1 MSFSGCVEVAGDVA
15 TALAVIQ
22 ERFGAARR
30 VVAREVTQADV
41 EAICKR
47 QALVINDVVAARSKV
62 ALIKELDAKIA
73 AVDVKL
79 AALLPLAALAA
90 KEEAERALGLCS
102 SSLKCNNEERHLDYE
117 RDALVERKA
126 LVSKELAAVCEG
138 LRGRLGVEAQHQ
150 GLIDR
155 GVYLKPNVL
164 DLKVAK
170 DVRDGKMKVFEA
182 ADGTEYFGE
191 VPRRLPTGGAGGP
204 NVLPKVGI
212 ENVGAIVSSDPYVT
226 LESNARTQAV
236 CDSAAFVAYG
246 LGAFC
251 LAARA
256 AHVAE
261 QGESKWEV
269 YEALEAMAL
278 VAGSACA
285 VGNETGGSKLKAFD
299 VLTHERREASVLT
312 QLNQAFLCPEQELVE
327 RTWDVL
333 CQTKGSEA
341 AVRILSALATHM
353 EGVAREMTKSGS
365 VYYILPR
372 VWETQ
377 EAAEAVDAQAEA
389 VEADEA
395 QVEDSEMGGE
405 RQGDEQDE
413 ESEVVG
419 RMASVSAGVSSRK
432 RKSGESGESV
442 ESVESVGKRQQRCKP
457 TVEAVEAVEAAA
469 KAVEEAK
476 ESGTFGLGEDAD
488 DDTRVAFFLKGFEK
502 INGRGGL
509 KEQIG
514 VIQMK
519 VKGLEALSA
528 GWKSPVSGTGEEL
541 VAAMIR
547 EMQDLEGQ
555 RARLWEAMQEAGVC
569 FDKLK
574 YVTLCGALSG
584 GEAAAVG
591 GARASGPRSVT
602 AD

>member
-1 MSFSGCVEVAGDVA
+1 MSFSGCVEVVGDVA
-15 TALAVIQ
+15 PALAAIQ
-22 ERFGAARR
+22 ERFVAARR
-30 VVAREVTQADV
+30 VVAREVTQAEV

-47 QALVINDVVAARSKV
+47 QASVIDDVLSARSKV

-73 AVDVKL
+73 AVDAKL
-79 AALLPLAALAA
+79 AALSALAA
-90 KEEAERALGLCS
+90 KEAAESALGLCS

-117 RDALVERKA
+117 RDALVEQNVR
-126 LVSKELAAVCEG
+126 VSKELDAVCEG
-138 LRGRLGVEAQHQ
+138 LMGRLGVEAQHQ
-150 GLIDR
+150 ELINR

-204 NVLPKVGI
+204 NVLPNVGI

-236 CDSAAFVAYG
+236 VDSAAFVAYG

-251 LAARA
+251 EAARA

-285 VGNETGGSKLKAFD
+285 VGNETGGSKLKAFY

-372 VWETQ
+372 VWEAQ
-377 EAAEAVDAQAEA
+377 EAKVEEFEAVD
-389 VEADEA
+389 A

-405 RQGDEQDE
+405 RQGDEHRDDE
-413 ESEVVG
+413 PEVVG
-419 RMASVSAGVSSRK
+419 RMASVSASASSSRK
-432 RKSGESGESV
+432 RKSGETMESMESG
-442 ESVESVGKRQQRCKP
+442 
-457 TVEAVEAVEAAA
+457 AA
-469 KAVEEAK
+469 KPVDHDDELDEAIEK
-476 ESGTFGLGEDAD
+476 AMESGRAGLDENAD
-488 DDTRVAFFLKGFEK
+488 EDTRIAFFLKGAERS
-502 INGRGGL
+502 NGPGGL
-509 KEQIG
+509 EEQI
-514 VIQMK
+514 QAK
-519 VKGLEALSA
+519 VKAGGIRQLSLSSDAVSMELRELEEKQGNLR
-528 GWKSPVSGTGEEL
+528 V
-541 VAAMIR
+541 
-547 EMQDLEGQ
+547 
-555 RARLWEAMQEAGVC
+555 AMQEATARVEAS
-569 FDKLK
+569 KVHSALVQMRLK
-574 YVTLCGALSG
+574 
-584 GEAAAVG
+584 
-591 GARASGPRSVT
+591 RQRSSV
-602 AD
+602 A

>member
-15 TALAVIQ
+15 TALAAIQ

-47 QALVINDVVAARSKV
+47 QALVINDAVEARSKV
-62 ALIKELDAKIA
+62 AAIKELDAKIA
-73 AVDVKL
+73 AVDAKL
-79 AALLPLAALAA
+79 SALAALAE

-102 SSLKCNNEERHLDYE
+102 SSVKCNNEERHLDYE

-155 GVYLKPNVL
+155 GVYLKPNAL

-182 ADGTEYFGE
+182 ADGTKYFGE

-236 CDSAAFVAYG
+236 VDSAAFVAYG

-251 LAARA
+251 EAARA
-256 AHVAE
+256 AHAAE
-261 QGESKWEV
+261 QSESKWDV

-278 VAGSACA
+278 VAGSCA
-285 VGNETGGSKLKAFD
+285 VGNETGGSKLKAFY

-312 QLNQAFLCPEQELVE
+312 QLNQAFLCPERELVE

-372 VWETQ
+372 VWE
-377 EAAEAVDAQAEA
+377 AQ
-389 VEADEA
+389 EA
-395 QVEDSEMGGE
+395 QVEDEEMGGE
-405 RQGDEQDE
+405 RQGEQDE
-413 ESEVVG
+413 SEEVG
-419 RMASVSAGVSSRK
+419 RMASTGRVKRMRSSPEEEERAEKVARLAVLEAEVAGLK
-432 RKSGESGESV
+432 
-442 ESVESVGKRQQRCKP
+442 
-457 TVEAVEAVEAAA
+457 AEAAVL
-469 KAVEEAK
+469 KA
-476 ESGTFGLGEDAD
+476 
-488 DDTRVAFFLKGFEK
+488 
-502 INGRGGL
+502 
-509 KEQIG
+509 
-514 VIQMK
+514 
-519 VKGLEALSA
+519 
-528 GWKSPVSGTGEEL
+528 
-541 VAAMIR
+541 
-547 EMQDLEGQ
+547 DLEGLVKKVA
-555 RARLWEAMQEAGVC
+555 RAEAGPYYLE
-569 FDKLK
+569 DED
-574 YVTLCGALSG
+574 Y
-584 GEAAAVG
+584 
-591 GARASGPRSVT
+591 GARYAPLST
-602 AD
+602 AARRAGREATVAEEP

>member
-1 MSFSGCVEVAGDVA
+1 
-15 TALAVIQ
+15 
-22 ERFGAARR
+22 

-47 QALVINDVVAARSKV
+47 QALVINDLVEARSKV

-73 AVDVKL
+73 AVDAKL
-79 AALLPLAALAA
+79 SALSALAA

-102 SSLKCNNEERHLDYE
+102 SSVKCNNEERHLDYE

-126 LVSKELAAVCEG
+126 LVSKELDAVCEG

-182 ADGTEYFGE
+182 ADGTEYFGV
-191 VPRRLPTGGAGGP
+191 VPSRLPTGGAGGP
-204 NVLPKVGI
+204 NVLPNVGI

-236 CDSAAFVAYG
+236 VDSAAFVAYG

-251 LAARA
+251 EAARA

-278 VAGSACA
+278 VAGSCA

-372 VWETQ
+372 VWEAQ
-377 EAAEAVDAQAEA
+377 DAKVEEVEA
-389 VEADEA
+389 VEAQVEV
-395 QVEDSEMGGE
+395 QVEDEEMGGSE
-405 RQGDEQDE
+405 RQGDEHRDE

-419 RMASVSAGVSSRK
+419 RLASVSAGVGRK
-432 RKSGESGESV
+432 RKSIESV
-442 ESVESVGKRQQRCKP
+442 ESVESG
-457 TVEAVEAVEAAA
+457 AA
-469 KAVEEAK
+469 KPVDDELELDEAIEK
-476 ESGTFGLGEDAD
+476 AMESGRAGLAEDAD
-488 DDTRVAFFLKGFEK
+488 EDTRIAFFLKGAER
-502 INGRGGL
+502 INGPGGL
-509 KEQIG
+509 EEQI
-514 VIQMK
+514 QAK
-519 VKGLEALSA
+519 VKAGGIRQLSLSCDALSMELHEL
-528 GWKSPVSGTGEEL
+528 EEKQGNL
-541 VAAMIR
+541 RV
-547 EMQDLEGQ
+547 
-555 RARLWEAMQEAGVC
+555 AMQEATARVEAS
-569 FDKLK
+569 K
-574 YVTLCGALSG
+574 VHSAL
-584 GEAAAVG
+584 VQMRMKRQ
-591 GARASGPRSVT
+591 RASV
-602 AD
+602 A

>member
-1 MSFSGCVEVAGDVA
+1 MSFSGCVQVGDVS
-15 TALAVIQ
+15 TALAAIQ

-30 VVAREVTQADV
+30 VVAREVTQAEV

-47 QALVINDVVAARSKV
+47 QALVLDGVVAARSKV

-73 AVDVKL
+73 AVDAKL
-79 AALLPLAALAA
+79 AALLPLSALAA
-90 KEEAERALGLCS
+90 KEEAESALGLLGLPGLCS

-204 NVLPKVGI
+204 NVLPNVGI

-236 CDSAAFVAYG
+236 VDSAAFVAYG

-251 LAARA
+251 EAARA

-261 QGESKWEV
+261 QSESKWDV

-285 VGNETGGSKLKAFD
+285 VGNETEGSKLKAFY

-333 CQTKGSEA
+333 CQTKGADA

-372 VWETQ
+372 VWEAQ
-377 EAAEAVDAQAEA
+377 DAKVEEVVEAVEAEE

-395 QVEDSEMGGE
+395 QVEDEEMGGE
-405 RQGDEQDE
+405 RQGDEHRDE
-413 ESEVVG
+413 AAEEVG
-419 RMASVSAGVSSRK
+419 RMASTGRVKRMRSSPEEEERAEKVARLAVLEAEVAGLK
-432 RKSGESGESV
+432 
-442 ESVESVGKRQQRCKP
+442 
-457 TVEAVEAVEAAA
+457 AEAA
-469 KAVEEAK
+469 
-476 ESGTFGLGEDAD
+476 
-488 DDTRVAFFLKGFEK
+488 
-502 INGRGGL
+502 GL
-509 KEQIG
+509 K
-514 VIQMK
+514 
-519 VKGLEALSA
+519 A
-528 GWKSPVSGTGEEL
+528 
-541 VAAMIR
+541 
-547 EMQDLEGQ
+547 DLEGLVKKVA
-555 RARLWEAMQEAGVC
+555 RAEAGPYYLE
-569 FDKLK
+569 DED
-574 YVTLCGALSG
+574 Y
-584 GEAAAVG
+584 
-591 GARASGPRSVT
+591 GARYAPLST
-602 AD
+602 AVRRAGGREATVAEEP

>member
-1 MSFSGCVEVAGDVA
+1 MSFSGRVEVVGDVA
-15 TALAVIQ
+15 TAELAAIQ
-22 ERFGAARR
+22 ARFVAARR

-73 AVDVKL
+73 AVDAKL
-79 AALLPLAALAA
+79 AALLPLSALAA
-90 KEEAERALGLCS
+90 KEEAESALGLLGLCS
-102 SSLKCNNEERHLDYE
+102 SSVKCNNEERHLDYE
-117 RDALVERKA
+117 RDALVEQNVR
-126 LVSKELAAVCEG
+126 VSKELAAVCEG

-182 ADGTEYFGE
+182 ADGTEYFGV
-191 VPRRLPTGGAGGP
+191 VPSRLPTGGAGGP

-236 CDSAAFVAYG
+236 VDSAAFVAYG

-251 LAARA
+251 EAARA

-261 QGESKWEV
+261 QSESKWEV

-285 VGNETGGSKLKAFD
+285 VGNAVKAFD

-372 VWETQ
+372 VWEAQ
-377 EAAEAVDAQAEA
+377 EAKVEEF
-389 VEADEA
+389 EADEA
-395 QVEDSEMGGE
+395 QVEDEDSEMGGE
-405 RQGDEQDE
+405 RQGDEHRDDE
-413 ESEVVG
+413 PEVVG
-419 RMASVSAGVSSRK
+419 RMASVSASASSSRK
-432 RKSGESGESV
+432 RKSVESGESV
-442 ESVESVGKRQQRCKP
+442 ESGAANPLDDELELD
-457 TVEAVEAVEAAA
+457 EAIE
-469 KAVEEAK
+469 KAM
-476 ESGTFGLGEDAD
+476 ESGRAGLAEDAD
-488 DDTRVAFFLKGFEK
+488 EDTRIAFFVKGAERS
-502 INGRGGL
+502 NGPGGL
-509 KEQIG
+509 EEQI
-514 VIQMK
+514 QAK
-519 VKGLEALSA
+519 VKAGEAGEAGGIRQLSLSCDALSMELREL
-528 GWKSPVSGTGEEL
+528 EEKQGNL
-541 VAAMIR
+541 RV
-547 EMQDLEGQ
+547 
-555 RARLWEAMQEAGVC
+555 AMQEATARVEVS
-569 FDKLK
+569 K
-574 YVTLCGALSG
+574 VHSAL
-584 GEAAAVG
+584 VQM
-591 GARASGPRSVT
+591 RMKRQRSSV
-602 AD
+602 A